1 MNTDLYGAPF
11 KPLAGLI
18 DPIKNTSDKDAV
30 FLTTPY
36 NDEDSTTHKHKHKK
50 HHNKKSNTKIEKLF
64 IYLAILL
71 CIILLVCI
79 LYWIFSNYLFF
90 SLLLVLVSTILY
102 TLIYIANFNDY
113 VENSTTHKKITSVGT
128 IVILVISTLMLLIVV
143 KNKPRFT

>member
-1 MNTDLYGAPF
+1 MNTDLNGAPF

-18 DPIKNTSDKDAV
+18 EPIRNTPDNDDLFS
-30 FLTTPY
+30 TTPY
-36 NDEDSTTHKHKHKK
+36 NDHDHDHEFINKSTY
-50 HHNKKSNTKIEKLF
+50 NKKSNTKIEKLF
-64 IYLAILL
+64 IYVAILL
-71 CIILLVCI
+71 CIMLLVCI